1 MDEIDRMD
9 MLGFLKI
16 RAWNAKKEHVKKQ
29 PQRKFIDEVWGSIIE
44 DGALL
49 PGQSQAVT

>member
-16 RAWNAKKEHVKKQ
+16 RAWSAKKEQVKKT
-29 PQRKFIDEVWGSIIE
+29 PQRKFIDEVWGN
-44 DGALL
+44 LK
-49 PGQSQAVT
+49 P